1 MVKVALDTTNSTASP
16 DPGVKSVPAPRQSRW
31 VLKLLLLGILLVAA
45 APSLI
50 SVSGQAPSILM
61 RFNSKLGKA
70 VTFQRL
76 KMHWWAPVEITGLKI
91 RDLSDIPKDLS
102 ISDAP
107 LLCEIERAVTME
119 PLWRIAM
126 NAGRG
131 TGVALKSPQLNLIA
145 DERGTNIDRTV
156 TAIFGVSNDSSD
168 SVRFP
173 FRVTI
178 EDGAVVLRSNIAPN
192 LVDPALATPPISNQI
207 ETTVPTVVSSEI
219 AASVSSINGSFSTM
233 DTERWLPEMKLTAAI
248 QRVASDALAGQ
259 TQNPK
264 NSPKRNPRLAAG
276 LDEVVNDFP
285 DVPLEDLAG
294 LDESGDSTGARIQV
308 NLKPRADEKG
318 RQTIQVGARDVDLRL
333 LQPFLSMLG
342 LEASCSGVVSG
353 GIDARLAGANVSDGL
368 VGRMML
374 QGTGVRVRQ
383 QTWAADEWM
392 TLGNVDATGAL
403 AVAEDGILVQDLN
416 IQSDVAQL
424 TGSGELRHAP
434 VAGTDSTNGNSR
446 QVEIKGS
453 VDMARLSSSLHRTLA
468 IHDDVSIEKGRITFG
483 LRGSA
488 SHTDDVGSILTPGNS
503 SPTNVA
509 AAVNSL
515 AVAVPISLTTSFS
528 QKAKWQLVIKTE
540 ELAAI
545 RAGQPLVVDSTMRLD
560 AIGPFIHGLP
570 ELSRARL
577 TADFG
582 TIDCAPDKAA
592 WKISGTVQP
601 AALWQQLR
609 QFADVPEPGLRGDVS
624 FQSRVAMHGETIQ
637 LTDLQL
643 NSSDVK
649 ASSMAIEITPSNP
662 LTSMLDGTVHLEGSG
677 AALRT
682 LLSPWHNASWLSER
696 ANVVSDLTATP
707 TREIQLAVRVSP
719 ENMANVQ
726 RSNVLSVSR
735 THGQPVVSSRAVAAP
750 STFLVDEADVNLSL
764 LAKNSGQQFD
774 IQKGS
779 LKLPGLSALVSGV
792 VSVREN
798 ELQLEVIADTTY
810 DLDILSR
817 RLLTADSS
825 LRFSGQGRDQFQI
838 TGSPSALSGVSQEAT
853 NSNSVSASQFKGAG
867 TVKWASAEIW
877 GLQIG
882 EASVQASLENSL
894 LRTAPIQCLVNGG
907 QLNMMPQYDIAS
919 SRLQLGTGSR
929 IQNLKITPELCRTWL
944 GYVAP
949 MLADSADVKG
959 EVSARVERFLWD
971 FDTPGNSDVLAQ
983 LTIHQAEAAPGSS
996 LSSLLEVVDLLRRT
1010 GDSSQSLTARSLV
1023 LPEQTIPVQVRQ
1035 GFVAH
1040 EGLIMELSGYR
1051 MKTSGAVGL
1060 NKELQM
1066 VIEVPLEK
1074 STAAGSGRSLKVP
1087 LRGTMTQPQP
1097 DTGALLQ
1104 NLGTQKI
1111 QEKLGDQ
1118 VDKTLNK
1125 QLNKLFDKF

>member
-31 VLKLLLLGILLVAA
+31 VLKLLLLGIVLVAA

-91 RDLSDIPKDLS
+91 RDLSDIHKDLS

-192 LVDPALATPPISNQI
+192 LVDPALTTPPISNQI

-374 QGTGVRVRQ
+374 QGIGVRVRQ
-383 QTWAADEWM
+383 QTWAADEWL

-416 IQSDVAQL
+416 IHSDVAQL
-424 TGSGELRHAP
+424 TGSGELRYASG
-434 VAGTDSTNGNSR
+434 AGTDSTTGNSR

-453 VDMARLSSSLHRTLA
+453 VDVARLSSSLRKTLA

-540 ELAAI
+540 ELTAI
-545 RAGQPLVVDSTMRLD
+545 RTGQPLVVDSTMRLD
-560 AIGPFIHGLP
+560 AVGPFIHGLP
-570 ELSRARL
+570 ELARARL

-601 AALWQQLR
+601 GALWQQLR
-609 QFADVPEPGLRGDVS
+609 QFADIPEPGLRGDVS
-624 FQSRVAMHGETIQ
+624 FQSRVALHGETIQ

-682 LLSPWHNASWLSER
+682 LLSPWHDASWLSER

-726 RSNVLSVSR
+726 RSNVLSVSS
-735 THGQPVVSSRAVAAP
+735 THGHAVVSSRAVTAP

-774 IQKGS
+774 IQKGT

-817 RLLTADSS
+817 RLLTADSA

-838 TGSPSALSGVSQEAT
+838 TGSPSALSGVSQGAT

-1040 EGLIMELSGYR
+1040 EGLIMELSDYR

>member
-31 VLKLLLLGILLVAA
+31 VLKLLLLGIVLVAA

-91 RDLSDIPKDLS
+91 RDLSDIHKDLS

-192 LVDPALATPPISNQI
+192 LVDPALTTPPISNQI

-374 QGTGVRVRQ
+374 QGIGVRVRQ
-383 QTWAADEWM
+383 QTWAADEWL

-424 TGSGELRHAP
+424 TGSGELRYASG
-434 VAGTDSTNGNSR
+434 AGTDSTTGNSR

-453 VDMARLSSSLHRTLA
+453 VDVARLSSSLRKTLA

-483 LRGSA
+483 LRGST

-560 AIGPFIHGLP
+560 AVGPFIHGLP

-601 AALWQQLR
+601 GALWQQLR
-609 QFADVPEPGLRGDVS
+609 QFADIPEPGLRGDVS
-624 FQSRVAMHGETIQ
+624 FQSRVALHGETIQ

-682 LLSPWHNASWLSER
+682 LLSPWHDASWLSER

-726 RSNVLSVSR
+726 RSNVLSVSS
-735 THGQPVVSSRAVAAP
+735 THGHAVVPSRAVTAP

-774 IQKGS
+774 IQKGT

-817 RLLTADSS
+817 RLLTADSA

-838 TGSPSALSGVSQEAT
+838 TGSPSALSGVSQGAT
-853 NSNSVSASQFKGAG
+853 NINSVSASQFKGAG

-1040 EGLIMELSGYR
+1040 EGLIMELSDYR

-1087 LRGTMTQPQP
+1087 LRGTITQPQP

>member
-31 VLKLLLLGILLVAA
+31 VLKLLLLGIVLVAA

-91 RDLSDIPKDLS
+91 RDLSDIHKDLS

-192 LVDPALATPPISNQI
+192 LVDPALTTPPISNQI

-374 QGTGVRVRQ
+374 QGIGVRVRQ
-383 QTWAADEWM
+383 QTWAADEWL

-416 IQSDVAQL
+416 IHSDVAQL
-424 TGSGELRHAP
+424 TGSGELRYASG
-434 VAGTDSTNGNSR
+434 AGTDSTTGNSR

-453 VDMARLSSSLHRTLA
+453 VDVARLSSSLRKTLA

-483 LRGSA
+483 LRGST

-503 SPTNVA
+503 SPANVA
-509 AAVNSL
+509 AAVYSL

-560 AIGPFIHGLP
+560 AVGPFIHGLP
-570 ELSRARL
+570 ELARARL

-601 AALWQQLR
+601 GALWQQLR
-609 QFADVPEPGLRGDVS
+609 QFADIPEPGLRGDVS
-624 FQSRVAMHGETIQ
+624 FQSRVALHGETIQ

-682 LLSPWHNASWLSER
+682 LLSPWHDASWLSER

-726 RSNVLSVSR
+726 RSNVLSVSS
-735 THGQPVVSSRAVAAP
+735 THGHAVVPSRAVTAP

-774 IQKGS
+774 IQKGT

-817 RLLTADSS
+817 RLLTADSA

-838 TGSPSALSGVSQEAT
+838 TGSPSALSGVSQGAT

-1040 EGLIMELSGYR
+1040 EGLIMELSDYR

>member
-31 VLKLLLLGILLVAA
+31 VLKLLLLVIALVAA

-91 RDLSDIPKDLS
+91 RDLSDIHKDLS

-107 LLCEIERAVTME
+107 LLCEIERAVTIE

-126 NAGRG
+126 NSGRG
-131 TGVALKSPQLNLIA
+131 TGVALKSPHLNLIA

-192 LVDPALATPPISNQI
+192 LVDPALTTPLISNQI

-219 AASVSSINGSFSTM
+219 SASVSSINGSFSTM

-383 QTWAADEWM
+383 QTWSADEWLM
-392 TLGNVDATGAL
+392 LGNVDATGAL

-434 VAGTDSTNGNSR
+434 VAGTDSANGNSR

-468 IHDDVSIEKGRITFG
+468 IHEDVSIEKGRITFG

-503 SPTNVA
+503 SPANIA

-560 AIGPFIHGLP
+560 AVGPFIHGLP

-682 LLSPWHNASWLSER
+682 LLSPWHDASWLSER

-735 THGQPVVSSRAVAAP
+735 THGQPVVSSRAAAAT

-838 TGSPSALSGVSQEAT
+838 TGSPSALSGVSQGAT

-882 EASVQASLENSL
+882 DASVQASLENSL

-1111 QEKLGDQ
+1111 QENLGDQ

>member
-31 VLKLLLLGILLVAA
+31 VLKLLLLGIVLVAA

-91 RDLSDIPKDLS
+91 RDLSDIHKDLS

-192 LVDPALATPPISNQI
+192 LVDPALTTPPISNQI

-374 QGTGVRVRQ
+374 QGIGVRVRQ
-383 QTWAADEWM
+383 QTWAADEWL

-416 IQSDVAQL
+416 IHSDVAQL
-424 TGSGELRHAP
+424 TGSGELRYASG
-434 VAGTDSTNGNSR
+434 AGTDSTTGNSR

-453 VDMARLSSSLHRTLA
+453 VDVARLSSSLRKTLA

-483 LRGSA
+483 LRGST

-503 SPTNVA
+503 SAANVA

-560 AIGPFIHGLP
+560 AVGPFIHGLP

-601 AALWQQLR
+601 GALWQQLR
-609 QFADVPEPGLRGDVS
+609 QFADIPEPGLRGDVS
-624 FQSRVAMHGETIQ
+624 FQSRVALHGETIQ

-682 LLSPWHNASWLSER
+682 LLSPWHDASWLSER

-726 RSNVLSVSR
+726 RSNVLSVSS
-735 THGQPVVSSRAVAAP
+735 THGHAVVSSRAVTAP

-774 IQKGS
+774 IQKGT

-817 RLLTADSS
+817 RLLTADSA

-838 TGSPSALSGVSQEAT
+838 TGSPSALSGVSQGAT

-1040 EGLIMELSGYR
+1040 EGLIMELSDYR

-1104 NLGTQKI
+1104 NLGTRKI